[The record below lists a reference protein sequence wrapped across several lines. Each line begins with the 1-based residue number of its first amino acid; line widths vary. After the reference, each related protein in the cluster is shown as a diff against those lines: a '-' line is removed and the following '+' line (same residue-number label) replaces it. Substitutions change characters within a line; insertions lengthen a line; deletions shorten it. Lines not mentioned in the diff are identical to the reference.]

1 EGDRRGGA
9 RLRGARLQ
17 AFPEQGGALRGDRA
31 AWLPRRS
38 GARAHRQPHRL
49 DGDAGRHGP
58 RHAAPFHPR
67 GEPGRR
73 ARDAPAP
80 DGQQLPRGRRVRPPR
95 LRLGARAHLSQDR
108 RVPARRRG
116 GGRPRRDGGAAGEPL
131 LVRPA
136 RRRHARLCAAA
147 RAQRRALSRR
157 RRPRSHRPGG
167 VVHPARLRPH
177 RRGDRRQSA
186 AAARRARRCPAARS
200 RRRVMDGRTAALERA
215 DATANGAVRRGV
227 PSRRKLVWRLVIMAL
242 LLLVVFG
249 GLYGYERFRA
259 FKTAEFFANNKPPPT
274 AIVAVAEAAEPVPQ
288 SFTAIGSLV
297 AVHQVA
303 VSPEVTGRV
312 TKIFFESGAT
322 VHAGDPLAQL
332 NLARAKELASR
343 QNGPRANVD
352 TYQSQLDQAN
362 AGIAKTQALIAQKLV
377 RAPFAGVLGIRQV
390 DLGQYVTTGAP
401 LVTLTDL
408 DTLYANFTLP
418 EQNRAALSVGQNIEV
433 TVDAYPGRRF
443 PAKLTTIEPQVGAE
457 TRTIKLQATLA
468 NPERLLMPGMFANAR
483 VVLPSLPDV
492 VTVPETAVEYT
503 LYGDSV
509 FVVGEDAAAQHDGKP
524 VLRVKRTFVK
534 TGERFDNKVAIL
546 SGLKAG
552 ERVATSGQIKLN
564 DGAAVT
570 LTTSDALATPD
581 KVPTN

>member
-1 EGDRRGGA
+1 
-9 RLRGARLQ
+9 
-17 AFPEQGGALRGDRA
+17 
-31 AWLPRRS
+31 
-38 GARAHRQPHRL
+38 
-49 DGDAGRHGP
+49 
-58 RHAAPFHPR
+58 
-67 GEPGRR
+67 
-73 ARDAPAP
+73 
-80 DGQQLPRGRRVRPPR
+80 
-95 LRLGARAHLSQDR
+95 
-108 RVPARRRG
+108 
-116 GGRPRRDGGAAGEPL
+116 
-131 LVRPA
+131 
-136 RRRHARLCAAA
+136 
-147 RAQRRALSRR
+147 
-157 RRPRSHRPGG
+157 
-167 VVHPARLRPH
+167 
-177 RRGDRRQSA
+177 
-186 AAARRARRCPAARS
+186 
-200 RRRVMDGRTAALERA
+200 MDGRTAALERA

-227 PSRRKLVWRLVIMAL
+227 PSRRKLVWRLAIMAL

-259 FKTAEFFANNKPPPT
+259 LKTAEFFANNKPPPT
-274 AIVAVAEAAEPVPQ
+274 AIVAVAAAAEPVPQ

-322 VHAGDPLAQL
+322 VHAGDPLVQLNDEPEQGDLLNYRAQARL
-332 NLARAKELASR
+332 AQVNLARAKELASR

-524 VLRVKRTFVK
+524 VLHVKRTFVK

-546 SGLKAG
+546 SGLKPG

>member
-1 EGDRRGGA
+1 
-9 RLRGARLQ
+9 
-17 AFPEQGGALRGDRA
+17 
-31 AWLPRRS
+31 
-38 GARAHRQPHRL
+38 
-49 DGDAGRHGP
+49 
-58 RHAAPFHPR
+58 
-67 GEPGRR
+67 
-73 ARDAPAP
+73 
-80 DGQQLPRGRRVRPPR
+80 
-95 LRLGARAHLSQDR
+95 
-108 RVPARRRG
+108 
-116 GGRPRRDGGAAGEPL
+116 
-131 LVRPA
+131 
-136 RRRHARLCAAA
+136 
-147 RAQRRALSRR
+147 
-157 RRPRSHRPGG
+157 
-167 VVHPARLRPH
+167 
-177 RRGDRRQSA
+177 
-186 AAARRARRCPAARS
+186 
-200 RRRVMDGRTAALERA
+200 MDGRTAALERA

-227 PSRRKLVWRLVIMAL
+227 PSRRKLVWRLAIMAL

-259 FKTAEFFANNKPPPT
+259 LKTAEFFANNKPPPT
-274 AIVAVAEAAEPVPQ
+274 AIVAVAAAAEPVPQ

-322 VHAGDPLAQL
+322 VHAGDPLVQLNDEPEQGDLLNYRAQARL
-332 NLARAKELASR
+332 AQVNLARAKELASR

-390 DLGQYVTTGAP
+390 DLGQYVTSGAP

-524 VLRVKRTFVK
+524 VLHVKRTFVK

-581 KVPTN
+581 KVPIN

>member
-1 EGDRRGGA
+1 
-9 RLRGARLQ
+9 
-17 AFPEQGGALRGDRA
+17 
-31 AWLPRRS
+31 
-38 GARAHRQPHRL
+38 
-49 DGDAGRHGP
+49 
-58 RHAAPFHPR
+58 
-67 GEPGRR
+67 
-73 ARDAPAP
+73 
-80 DGQQLPRGRRVRPPR
+80 
-95 LRLGARAHLSQDR
+95 
-108 RVPARRRG
+108 
-116 GGRPRRDGGAAGEPL
+116 
-131 LVRPA
+131 
-136 RRRHARLCAAA
+136 
-147 RAQRRALSRR
+147 
-157 RRPRSHRPGG
+157 
-167 VVHPARLRPH
+167 
-177 RRGDRRQSA
+177 
-186 AAARRARRCPAARS
+186 
-200 RRRVMDGRTAALERA
+200 MDGRTAALERA

-227 PSRRKLVWRLVIMAL
+227 PSRRKLVWRLAIMAL

-259 FKTAEFFANNKPPPT
+259 LKTAEFFANNKPPPT
-274 AIVAVAEAAEPVPQ
+274 AIVAVAAAAEPVPQ

-322 VHAGDPLAQL
+322 VHAGDPLVQLNDEPEQGDLLNYRAQARL
-332 NLARAKELASR
+332 AQVNLARAKELASR

-390 DLGQYVTTGAP
+390 DLGQYVTSGAP

-524 VLRVKRTFVK
+524 VLHVKRTFVK